1 LLLIKLLDDLLT
13 EIVLCTLMIL
23 LFLLLLSLLLLNI
36 DSHIRL
42 VLILLNFILDYASLD
57 LFKRLS
63 SLFLQGDYVVT
74 YQIY

>member
-57 LFKRLS
+57 LLKRLP